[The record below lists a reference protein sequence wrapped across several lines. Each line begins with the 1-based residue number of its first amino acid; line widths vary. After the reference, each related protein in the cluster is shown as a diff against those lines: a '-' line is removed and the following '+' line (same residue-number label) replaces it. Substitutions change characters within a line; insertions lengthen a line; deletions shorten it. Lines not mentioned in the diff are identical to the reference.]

1 MSCNCQ
7 CEELKELLEVMR
19 RIEDKLDKAGLSVLA
34 DVDLSSTLTL
44 VIKLLT
50 EPKVI
55 DLVDKLTK
63 ILNMLSLINPSA
75 LVTLTYSLSCMSKSL
90 DNAEILNA
98 PEVTFNDLLKE
109 LSKPEYSKALGIVL
123 LILRNVASCIEGDA
137 RVKGSGT

>member
-7 CEELKELLEVMR
+7 CEELKKILESVK

-34 DVDLSSTLTL
+34 DVDLSSTLSL
-44 VIKLLT
+44 IIKLLT

-63 ILNMLSLINPSA
+63 ILNMLSLLDPSI
-75 LVTLTYSLSCMSKSL
+75 LVTLTYSLSCMSKNLS
-90 DNAEILNA
+90 DPGILNA

-109 LSKPEYSKALGIVL
+109 LSKPEYSKVLGIMLVM
-123 LILRNVASCIEGDA
+123 LRNAANCIEGDIH
-137 RVKGSGT
+137 VKGSSA